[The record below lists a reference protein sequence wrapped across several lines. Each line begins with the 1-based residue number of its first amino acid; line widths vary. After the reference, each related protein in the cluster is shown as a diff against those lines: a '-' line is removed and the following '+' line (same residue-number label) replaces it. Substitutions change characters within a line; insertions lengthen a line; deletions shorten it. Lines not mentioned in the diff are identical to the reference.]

1 MKKIRILHLAQSA
14 GYGVSIYVE
23 SLIKGLDKNRFEQI
37 LLGSDYY
44 YTNHFRYVVDKLV
57 TIRMDRNISKH
68 DLKTILECR
77 TIIKRA
83 NPDIVYCH
91 SAKAGIYGRIACI
104 GRGTKVVYNPHGWS
118 FNMKCSWIKKA
129 FYKFV
134 ETVLSLM
141 TDKIVVISDYERK
154 TTPFFIP
161 QNKIRKI
168 VNGIDTRQCERIL
181 KEQPIK
187 RKDVGIPENA
197 FVIGLV
203 ARISIQKGQD
213 LFVKVSEWIIK
224 KMPETYFMIVGGKSD
239 DISIEKMIRNSGLS
253 ERVIITGVVSDAI
266 RYASLFDVA
275 VLTSRWEGFGL
286 VLPEYMIAQKP
297 VVAFDVDAVSE
308 IVLDGKTGI
317 LVDKEDCEGMAD
329 AIVELYLNKEK
340 AHMLAQAGYNRAK
353 KEFDMARV
361 IAEHNKMFIN
371 LIMVG

>member
-1 MKKIRILHLAQSA
+1 
-14 GYGVSIYVE
+14 
-23 SLIKGLDKNRFEQI
+23 
-37 LLGSDYY
+37 
-44 YTNHFRYVVDKLV
+44 
-57 TIRMDRNISKH
+57 
-68 DLKTILECR
+68 
-77 TIIKRA
+77 
-83 NPDIVYCH
+83 
-91 SAKAGIYGRIACI
+91 
-104 GRGTKVVYNPHGWS
+104 
-118 FNMKCSWIKKA
+118 
-129 FYKFV
+129 
-134 ETVLSLM
+134 
-141 TDKIVVISDYERK
+141 
-154 TTPFFIP
+154 
-161 QNKIRKI
+161 
-168 VNGIDTRQCERIL
+168 
-181 KEQPIK
+181 
-187 RKDVGIPENA
+187 
-197 FVIGLV
+197 
-203 ARISIQKGQD
+203 
-213 LFVKVSEWIIK
+213 
-224 KMPETYFMIVGGKSD
+224 MIVGGKSD